1 MRRAWGEEV
10 AAGGASGV
18 SGPGVGTRGLDWTRP
33 VLGFQQGVVSSKP
46 GFQHEGL
53 QSGLQ
58 ALMLETTEDCK
69 PSCWKPGLDGWDARQ
84 EVGAGSLSGTR

>member
-1 MRRAWGEEV
+1 MSW
-10 AAGGASGV
+10 
-18 SGPGVGTRGLDWTRP
+18 PGMGTRGFDWTRP

-53 QSGLQ
+53 QSSWTQ
-58 ALMLETTEDCK
+58 AAEMAG
-69 PSCWKPGLDGWDARQ
+69 WWDAWQ